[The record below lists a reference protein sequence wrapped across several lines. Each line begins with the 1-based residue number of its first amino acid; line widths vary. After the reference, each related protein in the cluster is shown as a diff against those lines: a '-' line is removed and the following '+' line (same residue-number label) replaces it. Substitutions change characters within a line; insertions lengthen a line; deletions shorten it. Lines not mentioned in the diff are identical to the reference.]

1 MNPHSPDLPAR
12 RRTGVWT
19 VLNRFVIAFIILAL
33 CAGGAMLFI
42 PILRK
47 KQAGDER
54 IAALKTEITQQRH
67 LLTRYTREVELLKND
82 PEYIELIA
90 RDRLDRMKPGELI
103 IRMEPGTS
111 TIVPIPESAP
121 LR

>member
-1 MNPHSPDLPAR
+1 MNPLSPDHPAR

-19 VLNRFVIAFIILAL
+19 VLNRFVIAIIILAL
-33 CAGGAMLFI
+33 CAGGALLFI

-47 KQAGDER
+47 KQAGDAR
-54 IAALKTEITQQRH
+54 LAGLKAEITQQRH

-103 IRMEPGTS
+103 IRMDPATN
-111 TIVPIPESAP
+111 TVAPIQDATP